1 MIACGGFAL
10 RRSIQLR
17 FATASA
23 LPRHFA
29 SSTSLPVDDGCGQW
43 PVGVGRG
50 SKSPGYSGAHD
61 VGGIESLLAARL
73 DTRERPYDYWERTTH
88 ALLVTLIGKRHLSV
102 DQLRR
107 AVEQLHPEHYAAF
120 GYYEKWAAAMA
131 QLSIEAGLIDGGAL
145 ADPVRDPPPAKFQVG
160 DAVVVREEDL
170 AASRWRKPHLRVP
183 GYAFGAKGVVERVCG
198 AFSDPETLAF
208 SRPGGEVPKQNLYR
222 VRFQSAALWPEAAAS
237 STDTVDVEVYENWLA
252 AEAVPTAHDHDHE
265 DEDPYTSARRLADQ
279 LLDALVTEGIVSR
292 EELRQAVERLDAIGT
307 QQEGPRLVA
316 RAWVDPDFRTLLLR
330 DATAAAGELGIAAV
344 NSTAPTVLTAVENTA
359 SVHNLIV
366 CTLCSCYPLSIL
378 GLSPPWYKS
387 RVFRARAVR
396 EPRRLLSQEFG
407 LAIPDD
413 VAVRVHDSTADLR
426 YIVLPLRPA
435 GTEGWSEEELAAIV
449 TRDTMI
455 GTAVCKC

>member
-1 MIACGGFAL
+1 MIARCGRAL
-10 RRSIQLR
+10 RRLS
-17 FATASA
+17 T

-29 SSTSLPVDDGCGQW
+29 SLPVDDGCGQW

-50 SKSPGYSGAHD
+50 SKSPGYSGVHD
-61 VGGIESLLAARL
+61 VGGVEALLAARL
-73 DTRERPYDYWERTTH
+73 DTRDRPYDYWERTTH

-131 QLSIEAGLIDGGAL
+131 QLSVEAGLIESGAL

-160 DAVVVREEDL
+160 EAVVVREEIL
-170 AASRWRKPHLRVP
+170 ASRWRKPHLRVP
-183 GYAFGAKGVVERVCG
+183 GYVFGATGVVERVCG

-208 SRPGGEVPKQNLYR
+208 SRPGEEVPKQNLYR
-222 VRFQSAALWPEAAAS
+222 VRLSSAELWPEAS
-237 STDTVDVEVYENWLA
+237 STDTVDVEVYESWLA
-252 AEAVPTAHDHDHE
+252 AASEPTAHDHDHE
-265 DEDPYTSARRLADQ
+265 DEGPYTPARRLADS
-279 LLDALVTEGIVSR
+279 LVAALCDRGVVTR

-316 RAWVDPDFRTLLLR
+316 RAWVDEGFKSLLLR

-344 NSTAPTVLTAVENTA
+344 NSTAATVLTAVENTA

>member
-1 MIACGGFAL
+1 MIARGGSAL
-10 RRSIQLR
+10 RRSIRPR

-23 LPRHFA
+23 PPRYFT

-73 DTRERPYDYWERTTH
+73 DTSEPPYDYWERTTH
-88 ALLVTLIGKRHLSV
+88 ALLVTLIGKRHLTV

-131 QLSIEAGLIDGGAL
+131 HLAVESGLIDAGAL
-145 ADPVRDPPPAKFQVG
+145 ADPVRDPPPARFQVG
-160 DAVVVREEDL
+160 DAVVVREEIL
-170 AASRWRKPHLRVP
+170 ASRWRKPHLRVP
-183 GYAFGAKGVVERVCG
+183 GYAFGARGVVERVCG

-208 SRPGGEVPKQNLYR
+208 SRPGEEVPKQHLYR
-222 VRFQSAALWPEAAAS
+222 VRFSSAALWPEAS
-237 STDTVDVEVYENWLA
+237 STDSVDVEVYESWLA
-252 AEAVPTAHDHDHE
+252 AASEPTAHDHDHE
-265 DEDPYTSARRLADQ
+265 DEGPYTSARRLADQ
-279 LLDALVTEGIVSR
+279 LLDALVKADVVTR
-292 EELRQAVERLDAIGT
+292 EELRKAVERLDAIGT

-344 NSTAPTVLTAVENTA
+344 NSTAPTVLTAVENTS

-426 YIVLPLRPA
+426 YIVLPQRPA
-435 GTEGWSEEELAAIV
+435 GTEGWSEEDLAALV

-455 GTAVCKC
+455 GTAVCKY

>member
-1 MIACGGFAL
+1 
-10 RRSIQLR
+10 
-17 FATASA
+17 
-23 LPRHFA
+23 
-29 SSTSLPVDDGCGQW
+29 VDDGCGQW

-50 SKSPGYSGAHD
+50 SKSPGYSGVHD

-88 ALLVTLIGKRHLSV
+88 ALLVTLIGKRHLTV

-131 QLSIEAGLIDGGAL
+131 QLAVESGLIDGNAL
-145 ADPVRDPPPAKFQVG
+145 ADPVRDPPPARFQVG
-160 DAVVVREEDL
+160 EAVVVREEVL
-170 AASRWRKPHLRVP
+170 ASRWRKPHLRVP
-183 GYAFGAKGVVERVCG
+183 GYAFGATGVVERVCG

-208 SRPGGEVPKQNLYR
+208 SRPGEEVPRRHLYR

-237 STDTVDVEVYENWLA
+237 STDTVDVEVYESWLTA
-252 AEAVPTAHDHDHE
+252 APAPTAHDHDHE
-265 DEDPYTSARRLADQ
+265 HEDEGPYTSARRLADS
-279 LLDALVTEGIVSR
+279 LAAALCDRGVVTR

-307 QQEGPRLVA
+307 QQEGPRLVT
-316 RAWVDPDFRTLLLR
+316 RAWVDPDFRNLLLR

>member
-1 MIACGGFAL
+1 MIAHCGRAL
-10 RRSIQLR
+10 RRL
-17 FATASA
+17 TT

-29 SSTSLPVDDGCGQW
+29 SLPVDDGCGQW

-73 DTRERPYDYWERTTH
+73 DTHERPYDYWERTTH

-131 QLSIEAGLIDGGAL
+131 QLAVENGLIESGAL
-145 ADPVRDPPPAKFQVG
+145 ADPVRDPPPARFQVG
-160 DAVVVREEDL
+160 EAVVVRDEVL
-170 AASRWRKPHLRVP
+170 ASRWRKPHLRVP
-183 GYAFGAKGVVERVCG
+183 GYAFGAKGIVERVCG
-198 AFSDPETLAF
+198 TFSDPETLAF
-208 SRPGGEVPKQNLYR
+208 SRPGEEVPKTHLYR
-222 VRFQSAALWPEAAAS
+222 VRFESAALWPEAEAS
-237 STDTVDVEVYENWLA
+237 STDTVDVEVYESWLA
-252 AEAVPTAHDHDHE
+252 AASEPAHDHDHGSPVDIE
-265 DEDPYTSARRLADQ
+265 DEPYTSGRRLADS
-279 LLDALVTEGIVSR
+279 LVAVLCERGVVTR
-292 EELRQAVERLDAIGT
+292 EELRQAVERLDPIGT

-316 RAWVDPDFRTLLLR
+316 RAWVDEGFKRLLLR
-330 DATAAAGELGIAAV
+330 DATAAAEELGVAAV
-344 NSTAPTVLTAVENTA
+344 NSTAATVLTAVENTA

-426 YIVLPLRPA
+426 YIVLPRRPA
-435 GTEGWSEEELAAIV
+435 GTEGWSEEELAALV

-455 GTAVCKC
+455 GTAVPVCK

>member
-1 MIACGGFAL
+1 MIAHCGRAAL
-10 RRSIQLR
+10 RRL
-17 FATASA
+17 TT

-29 SSTSLPVDDGCGQW
+29 SLPVDDGCGQW
-43 PVGVGRG
+43 PVGIGRG
-50 SKSPGYSGAHD
+50 SKSPGYSGVHD
-61 VGGIESLLAARL
+61 VGGIEALLAARL

-88 ALLVTLIGKRHLSV
+88 ALLVTLIGKRHLTV

-131 QLSIEAGLIDGGAL
+131 HLAVESGLIDAGAL
-145 ADPVRDPPPAKFQVG
+145 ADPVRDPPPARFQVG
-160 DAVVVREEDL
+160 DAVVVREEIL
-170 AASRWRKPHLRVP
+170 ASRWRKPHLRVP
-183 GYAFGAKGVVERVCG
+183 GYAFGARGVVERVCG

-208 SRPGGEVPKQNLYR
+208 SRPGEEVPKQHLYR
-222 VRFQSAALWPEAAAS
+222 VRFSSAALWPEAS
-237 STDTVDVEVYENWLA
+237 STDSVDVEVYESWLA
-252 AEAVPTAHDHDHE
+252 AASEPTAHDHDHE
-265 DEDPYTSARRLADQ
+265 DEGPYTSARRLADQ
-279 LLDALVTEGIVSR
+279 LLDALVKADVVTR
-292 EELRQAVERLDAIGT
+292 EELRKAVERLDAIGT

-344 NSTAPTVLTAVENTA
+344 NSTAPTVLTAVENTS

-426 YIVLPLRPA
+426 YIVLPRRPA
-435 GTEGWSEEELAAIV
+435 GTEGWSEADLAALV
-449 TRDTMI
+449 TRDTMV
-455 GTAVCKC
+455 GTAVCN

>member
-1 MIACGGFAL
+1 MIAQCGRAL
-10 RRSIQLR
+10 RRL
-17 FATASA
+17 TT

-29 SSTSLPVDDGCGQW
+29 SLPVDDGCGQW

-50 SKSPGYSGAHD
+50 SKSPGYSGVHD
-61 VGGIESLLAARL
+61 VGGVDALLAARL
-73 DTRERPYDYWERTTH
+73 DTSEPPYDYWERTTH
-88 ALLVTLIGKRHLSV
+88 ALLVTLIGKRHLTV

-131 QLSIEAGLIDGGAL
+131 HLAVESGLIDAGAL
-145 ADPVRDPPPAKFQVG
+145 ADPVRDPPPARFQVG
-160 DAVVVREEDL
+160 DAVVVREEIL
-170 AASRWRKPHLRVP
+170 ASRWRKPHLRVP
-183 GYAFGAKGVVERVCG
+183 GYAFGARGVVERVCG

-208 SRPGGEVPKQNLYR
+208 SRPGEEVPKQHLYR
-222 VRFQSAALWPEAAAS
+222 VRFSSAALWPEAS
-237 STDTVDVEVYENWLA
+237 STDSVDVEVYESWLA
-252 AEAVPTAHDHDHE
+252 AASEPTAHDHDHE
-265 DEDPYTSARRLADQ
+265 DEGPYTSARRLADQ
-279 LLDALVTEGIVSR
+279 LLDALVKADVVTR
-292 EELRQAVERLDAIGT
+292 EELRKAVERLDAIGT

-344 NSTAPTVLTAVENTA
+344 NSTAPTVLTAVENTS

-426 YIVLPLRPA
+426 YIVLPRRPA
-435 GTEGWSEEELAAIV
+435 GTEGWSEADLAALV
-449 TRDTMI
+449 TRDTMV
-455 GTAVCKC
+455 GTAVCN

>member
-1 MIACGGFAL
+1 MIAHCGRAAL
-10 RRSIQLR
+10 RRL
-17 FATASA
+17 TT

-50 SKSPGYSGAHD
+50 SKSPGYSGVHD

-88 ALLVTLIGKRHLSV
+88 ALLVTLIGKRHLTV

-131 QLSIEAGLIDGGAL
+131 QLAVESGLIQSGAL
-145 ADPVRDPPPAKFQVG
+145 ADPVRDPLPVQFQVG
-160 DAVVVREEDL
+160 DAVVVREEVL
-170 AASRWRKPHLRVP
+170 ASRWRKPHLRVP
-183 GYAFGAKGVVERVCG
+183 GYAFGAKGVVERLCG

-208 SRPGGEVPKQNLYR
+208 LRPGEEVPNQWLYR
-222 VRFQSAALWPEAAAS
+222 VRFSSAALWPEAAAS
-237 STDTVDVEVYENWLA
+237 STDTVDVEVYESWLA
-252 AEAVPTAHDHDHE
+252 AASTAHDHDHGSPVDIE
-265 DEDPYTSARRLADQ
+265 DEPYTSGRRLADS
-279 LLDALVTEGIVSR
+279 LVAVLCERGVVTR

-316 RAWVDPDFRTLLLR
+316 RAWVDEGFKRLLLR

-344 NSTAPTVLTAVENTA
+344 NSTAATVLTAVENTS

-407 LAIPDD
+407 LAIPDG

-426 YIVLPLRPA
+426 YIVLPRRPA
-435 GTEGWSEEELAAIV
+435 GTEGWSEEDLAALV
-449 TRDTMI
+449 TRDAMI
-455 GTAVCKC
+455 GTAGCK

>member
-1 MIACGGFAL
+1 MIARGGFAL

-50 SKSPGYSGAHD
+50 SKSPGYSGVHD

-73 DTRERPYDYWERTTH
+73 DTSEPPYDYWERTTH

-131 QLSIEAGLIDGGAL
+131 QLSIEAGLIDGGAF

-160 DAVVVREEDL
+160 EAVVVREEDL
-170 AASRWRKPHLRVP
+170 AASRWQKPHLRVP
-183 GYAFGAKGVVERVCG
+183 GYAFGASGVVERVCG

-208 SRPGGEVPKQNLYR
+208 SRPGEEVPKQNLYR
-222 VRFQSAALWPEAAAS
+222 VRFESAALWPEAS
-237 STDTVDVEVYENWLA
+237 STDSVDVEVYESWLA
-252 AEAVPTAHDHDHE
+252 TEPTAHNHDHE
-265 DEDPYTSARRLADQ
+265 DEGPYTPARRLADQ
-279 LLDALVTEGIVSR
+279 LLDALVKESVVTR

-316 RAWVDPDFRTLLLR
+316 RAWVDEGFKRLLLR
-330 DATAAAGELGIAAV
+330 DATAAAGELGVAAV
-344 NSTAPTVLTAVENTA
+344 NSTAATVLTAVENTP

-426 YIVLPLRPA
+426 YIVLPRRPA
-435 GTEGWSEEELAAIV
+435 GTEGWSEEDLAALV

-455 GTAVCKC
+455 GTAVCKV

>member
-1 MIACGGFAL
+1 MIARGGFAL

-50 SKSPGYSGAHD
+50 SKSPGYSGVHD
-61 VGGIESLLAARL
+61 VGGVEALLAARL
-73 DTRERPYDYWERTTH
+73 DTRDRPYDYWERTTH

-131 QLSIEAGLIDGGAL
+131 QLSVESGLIESGAL

-160 DAVVVREEDL
+160 EAVVVREEDL
-170 AASRWRKPHLRVP
+170 AASRWQKPHLRVP
-183 GYAFGAKGVVERVCG
+183 GYAFGASGVVERVCG

-208 SRPGGEVPKQNLYR
+208 SRPGEEVPKQNLYR
-222 VRFQSAALWPEAAAS
+222 VRFASAALWPEAAAS
-237 STDTVDVEVYENWLA
+237 TDTVDVEIYESWLA
-252 AEAVPTAHDHDHE
+252 AASEPTTHDHDHE
-265 DEDPYTSARRLADQ
+265 DEGPYTPARRLADQ
-279 LLDALVTEGIVSR
+279 LLDALVRDGVVSR

-316 RAWVDPDFRTLLLR
+316 RAWCDDEFKRLLLR
-330 DATAAAGELGIAAV
+330 DATAAAGELGVAAV
-344 NSTAPTVLTAVENTA
+344 NSTAATVLTAVENTP

-426 YIVLPLRPA
+426 YIVLPRRPA
-435 GTEGWSEEELAAIV
+435 GTEGWSEEELAALV
-449 TRDTMI
+449 TRDSMI
-455 GTAVCKC
+455 GTAVCKV

>member
-50 SKSPGYSGAHD
+50 SKSPGYSGVHD
-61 VGGIESLLAARL
+61 VGGVEALLAARL
-73 DTRERPYDYWERTTH
+73 DTRDRPYDYWERTTH

-131 QLSIEAGLIDGGAL
+131 QLSVEAGLIDGTAL
-145 ADPVRDPPPAKFQVG
+145 ADPVRDPPPARFQVG
-160 DAVVVREEDL
+160 DAVVVREEL
-170 AASRWRKPHLRVP
+170 LASRWRKPHLRVP

-198 AFSDPETLAF
+198 AFADPEVIAF
-208 SRPGGEVPKQNLYR
+208 SKPGEDVQKQNLYR
-222 VRFQSAALWPEAAAS
+222 VRFQSAALWPEAEAS
-237 STDTVDVEVYENWLA
+237 SMDTVDVEIYESWLA
-252 AEAVPTAHDHDHE
+252 AAAAPTAHDHDHE
-265 DEDPYTSARRLADQ
+265 DEGPYTSARRLADQ
-279 LLDALVTEGIVSR
+279 LLDALVKAGVVNR
-292 EELRQAVERLDAIGT
+292 EDIHKAVERLDAIGT

-316 RAWVDPDFRTLLLR
+316 RAWVDEGFKRLLLR

-344 NSTAPTVLTAVENTA
+344 NSTAATVLTAVENTA

-396 EPRRLLSQEFG
+396 EPRRLLSQEFA

-426 YIVLPLRPA
+426 YIVLPRRPA
-435 GTEGWSEEELAAIV
+435 GTEGWSEEEPAALV
-449 TRDTMI
+449 TRDSMI
-455 GTAVCKC
+455 GTAVCKV